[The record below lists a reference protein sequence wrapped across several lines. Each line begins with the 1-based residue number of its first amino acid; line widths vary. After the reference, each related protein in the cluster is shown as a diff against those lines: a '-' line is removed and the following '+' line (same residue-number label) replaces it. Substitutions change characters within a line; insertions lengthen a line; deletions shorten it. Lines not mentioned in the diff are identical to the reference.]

1 LRNKNK
7 EIKMKFCVIGLGRF
21 GYQVATILSEN
32 GMEVLAIDS
41 DESIVASIRD
51 SVAHAIVMDVTD
63 EESLR
68 SVGVDEIDT
77 VIVAMGEDTSQSIL
91 ITALL
96 KKHLKTPYVITRA
109 IDDLNK
115 EILSLVGADRVILPE
130 KEIGSRLADNLS
142 SPFMDITRLAKNF
155 CVTSITA
162 PLEFIGT
169 SIADLNLFNEY
180 TVHCI
185 GKKEEER
192 IVPVGPDY
200 IVKEFDKLVFAGP
213 SKQLERLAKL

>member
-1 LRNKNK
+1 
-7 EIKMKFCVIGLGRF
+7 MKFCVIGLGRF
-21 GYQVATILSEN
+21 GYQVATVLAEN

-63 EESLR
+63 EASLR

-77 VIVAMGEDTSQSIL
+77 VIVAMGEDTSQAIL

-109 IDDLNK
+109 IDDINK

-130 KEIGSRLADNLS
+130 KEIGIRLADNLS
-142 SPFMDITRLAKNF
+142 SPFVDVTRLAKNF
-155 CVTSITA
+155 SITNIVA
-162 PLEFIGT
+162 PQEFVGKT
-169 SIADLNLFNEY
+169 IAELDIFAEY
-180 TVHCI
+180 NVHCI
-185 GKKEEER
+185 GKKEEEK
-192 IVPVGPDY
+192 ITAIGPDY
-200 IVKEFDKLVFAGP
+200 VIKELDKLLFAGP
-213 SKQLERLAKL
+213 NKNLEKLAKL